1 MADRMAVVSA
11 LDDGAFVGTEAMRR
25 KISCFFCVAVDDGG
39 VSGVS
44 DSSDAD
50 IDADDDD
57 DDDADMDEDLDA
69 AAAAAA
75 A

>member
-1 MADRMAVVSA
+1 VADRMAVVSA

-57 DDDADMDEDLDA
+57 DDDADMDEDLDVDA
-69 AAAAAA
+69 AAAAA
-75 A
+75 